1 MHNMCLG
8 ALIQGSP
15 HQTHDHSPGLSL
27 KSIFWKLRS
36 KNVAEELHY
45 ITQEKKPFQCQECSQ
60 NFNQA
65 RDLKTHKMQR
75 HSNVRPH
82 VCGICGKGFVHKSYL
97 LEHMSYHTDERQF
110 QCYHCGNRFQA
121 QSALVKHMKRHTTSK
136 DFVCSFCPKAFAV
149 KTDLKSHIRLVHEKP
164 QVSSAMKSS
173 PIENI
178 CQNQTFVKTEEFTG
192 TNFSDER
199 LLNLESESVAEKHTP
214 EGQDE
219 SLLRDVHAGSIK
231 LINSEDIKDVISNM
245 EVNDNASKPSI
256 DDEIHIDV
264 VKVTSAMLDK
274 TEVKVLED
282 GGVTAVVGDQTFSQ
296 STPLSPPDPTKES
309 TPYIPNVPKV

>member
-1 MHNMCLG
+1 M
-8 ALIQGSP
+8 
-15 HQTHDHSPGLSL
+15 
-27 KSIFWKLRS
+27 
-36 KNVAEELHY
+36 
-45 ITQEKKPFQCQECSQ
+45 
-60 NFNQA
+60 
-65 RDLKTHKMQR
+65 
-75 HSNVRPH
+75 
-82 VCGICGKGFVHKSYL
+82 HKSYL